1 MNLKDLK
8 NLDKDEILG
17 MLGLETKQST
27 SGWVAG
33 TLTTF
38 GIGMLV
44 GAGVALMLAPK
55 AGRELRGDIRERLR
69 RAPDDL
75 SEAVGSVVSRAES
88 AVGAA
93 TNKTY

>member
-17 MLGLETKQST
+17 LLGLETKQST
-27 SGWVAG
+27 GSWLAG
-33 TLTTF
+33 TLATF

-44 GAGVALMLAPK
+44 GAGVALMVAPK

-75 SEAVGSVVSRAES
+75 SEAVGSVVGREA
-88 AVGAA
+88 GA
-93 TNKTY
+93 TSNKTTY

>member
-17 MLGLETKQST
+17 MLGLETKPST
-27 SGWVAG
+27 TRWLAG
-33 TLTTF
+33 TLSTF

-55 AGRELRGDIRERLR
+55 PGRELRGDIRERLR
-69 RAPDDL
+69 RAPEDL
-75 SEAVGSVVSRAES
+75 SEAVGSVVGREAS
-88 AVGAA
+88 A
-93 TNKTY
+93 TSNKTTY

>member
-17 MLGLETKQST
+17 LLGLETKQST
-27 SGWVAG
+27 GSWLAG

-44 GAGVALMLAPK
+44 GAGVALMVAPK
-55 AGRELRGDIRERLR
+55 AGRELRGDIRDRLR

-75 SEAVGSVVSRAES
+75 SEAVGGVVGRETT
-88 AVGAA
+88 A
-93 TNKTY
+93 TSNKTTY